1 MIDLWDVWFSGA
13 AHYGIRGDDES
24 TRKFVQREFLLAMI
38 FMNGRK
44 SWRAACFLLAFL
56 LLASFTAPSCSSYRA
71 QKDFDRAL
79 KLGEEGKTEEM
90 VEWLKRVEQDFPG
103 TSAARRAAAI
113 RPLYEGL
120 IVARERFPVRRAMDI
135 LRQTS
140 RVVERYRERT
150 RRLPTSLQEMVPGE
164 LPSLPRDPWGSELL
178 YERRGDHYAL
188 STLGE
193 DRMPGGEG
201 EKMDLRV
208 VDGHITLG
216 PSWAER

>member
-24 TRKFVQREFLLAMI
+24 TKKFVQREFLLAMI

-103 TSAARRAAAI
+103 TSAA
-113 RPLYEGL
+113 
-120 IVARERFPVRRAMDI
+120 
-135 LRQTS
+135 
-140 RVVERYRERT
+140 VERYRERT